1 MLIRSLFNLN
11 ESGRWGVVMGWLGGA
26 WGWGDWGDWGES
38 VEAHCEKVCLAVML
52 VR

>member
-11 ESGRWGVVMGWLGGA
+11 ESGRWGVVMGWLGG
-26 WGWGDWGDWGES
+26 DWGES

>member
-26 WGWGDWGDWGES
+26 WGWG
-38 VEAHCEKVCLAVML
+38 EAHCEKVCLAVIL